1 MNRSSRIER
10 ILNIAS
16 MALIILIGGALGT
29 VFTSGEGIDANSA
42 EAQTEKPSETKST
55 ETKSEPVHG
64 DGAKAEATSEAK
76 PHIRPEKVTRNENG
90 EACVTGAALEDLSA
104 ARERLAAKERELAQK
119 EAELKAFETAVKKE
133 FSRIEQARQD
143 LAGVETLKKKENE
156 EKVAKIVE
164 TLETMS
170 PKASASLIATLDDAL
185 AVTALQRMATPK
197 LAKVMNLLDPGRS
210 SRLTELMAGVVRARS
225 NETASRDVAG
235 LPNRSSAKGGDRK

>member
-1 MNRSSRIER
+1 MNRTSRIER

-29 VFTSGEGIDANSA
+29 VFTSGDGIDAQSA
-42 EAQTEKPSETKST
+42 ESKA
-55 ETKSEPVHG
+55 H
-64 DGAKAEATSEAK
+64 AKG
-76 PHIRPEKVTRNENG
+76 EKVTRNENG
-90 EACVTGAALEDLSA
+90 EACVTGSALEDLSA
-104 ARERLAAKERELAQK
+104 ARERLAVKEKELAQK
-119 EAELKAFETAVKKE
+119 EAELKAFETAIKKE
-133 FSRIEQARQD
+133 FARIEQARQD

-170 PKASASLIATLDDAL
+170 PKASAQLIATLDDAL

-210 SRLTELMAGVVRARS
+210 SRLTELMAGVVRVRS

-235 LPNRSSAKGGDRK
+235 LPKSSAKGGDKK